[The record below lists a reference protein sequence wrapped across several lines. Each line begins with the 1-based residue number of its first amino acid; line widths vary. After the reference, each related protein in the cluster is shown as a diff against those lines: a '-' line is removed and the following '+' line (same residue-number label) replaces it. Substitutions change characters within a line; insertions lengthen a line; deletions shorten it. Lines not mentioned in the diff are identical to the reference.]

1 MKRWRWIAVIGTA
14 ILLCACGARTQP
26 TALFP
31 ESEPEAAQEPQ
42 VRHVLL
48 THSETVDSLTHQLAG
63 QFQAELE
70 ELSGGRMLVSIYPN
84 NTLGSL
90 ADGVH
95 AFSNGAIEF
104 RLGSGPSDLL
114 QIVKWTP
121 VLSGLSLDGLNGLLE
136 KGSAFWDQVQEECGQ
151 DQCRLL
157 AIFPAEY
164 RVLTSNRRIDGCED
178 LAGLKLRVPERGYDQ
193 QFWSVLGAD
202 TATSSIEEV
211 YFALQQGEF
220 EAQENTLSS
229 IYANRFYEYQKY
241 VISTN
246 HKVYFDALYV
256 SLPFYE
262 DLSPEERAWV
272 EEAANQVCGSAVQ
285 LNQQW
290 QERCL
295 EQMSRAGVAWVN
307 FPEEQRAAMREQCQ
321 EGLLA
326 SLKENYGGEKV
337 DALLAELTQAAA
349 EE

>member
-26 TALFP
+26 TALFS

-95 AFSNGAIEF
+95 AFSNGAVEF

-164 RVLTSNRRIDGCED
+164 RVLTSNRRIGGCED

-262 DLSPEERAWV
+262 ELSPEEQAWV

-307 FPEEQRAAMREQCQ
+307 FP
-321 EGLLA
+321 
-326 SLKENYGGEKV
+326 
-337 DALLAELTQAAA
+337 
-349 EE
+349 